1 MAQAR
6 FPVYTAL
13 ALALLAVACSS
24 AAADCLS
31 QYGPGC
37 TNCVNVTMTTGNRRL
52 QQQVSAQ
59 HARAG
64 MSGRG
69 GHGLA
74 PFVRNDTGSS
84 GHHDGVRPPFS
95 AEFLTCT
102 ACDSAGYVYKTETRG
117 ANTFGHC
124 ECAPGW
130 GVQITDPNT
139 TDMIAPRPRHGNFIC
154 VDCSLTGQVPLTDTS
169 GMRLTVANGTWSLVF
184 NTDTASSWN
193 GAWVF
198 GKWRKR
204 GAIVSPPPY
213 YRGQCVT
220 CPEGS
225 AASADFTTCVASA

>member
-1 MAQAR
+1 MCMR
-6 FPVYTAL
+6 PCL
-13 ALALLAVACSS
+13 A
-24 AAADCLS
+24 
-31 QYGPGC
+31 
-37 TNCVNVTMTTGNRRL
+37 
-52 QQQVSAQ
+52 
-59 HARAG
+59 
-64 MSGRG
+64 
-69 GHGLA
+69 
-74 PFVRNDTGSS
+74 
-84 GHHDGVRPPFS
+84 
-95 AEFLTCT
+95 
-102 ACDSAGYVYKTETRG
+102 
-117 ANTFGHC
+117 
-124 ECAPGW
+124 ECALGW

-225 AASADFTTCVASA
+225 AASADFTTCGKWWCYHSTARQNTAFSWRMVPLAQMALLAQAVLEQVPLSRLQHRRAAVTGWCHLSEMAVLYMCTWHCTGAAQGGVSNGNISVPVAWPVLELKCVFPAFCVLLLLQWHQPDSVATLLLG